1 VRGRDMEISEVKVFP
16 IQEEKL
22 KAFVSIVFDQ
32 CFMVNDIKIIQG
44 RDGLFISMPSRK
56 KKNGEFKDV
65 AHPLNNETRR
75 MIEDRVL
82 GEYERILGER
92 GERLPAPPHH
102 ASDPAAAVPAA
113 NPLGAA
119 VAASAAASAVGT
131 ATIGAAADGRGERPE
146 REAPGAGAGV
156 VFPSLA
162 VPPAD
167 ASGPAAGSDPNG
179 AAGAPAASPKAPE
192 KTLEEIEEMHLR
204 DSFWTVT

>member
-1 VRGRDMEISEVKVFP
+1 MEITEVKVFP

-22 KAFVSIVFDQ
+22 KAFVSIVFDH

-75 MIEDRVL
+75 MIEDKVL

-92 GERLPAPPHH
+92 GERLPQTVSMADGEDRPMSPIPSMPPIPASSVHASPGGDMAPPP
-102 ASDPAAAVPAA
+102 PAA
-113 NPLGAA
+113 
-119 VAASAAASAVGT
+119 
-131 ATIGAAADGRGERPE
+131 ER
-146 REAPGAGAGV
+146 
-156 VFPSLA
+156 
-162 VPPAD
+162 
-167 ASGPAAGSDPNG
+167 
-179 AAGAPAASPKAPE
+179 
-192 KTLEEIEEMHLR
+192 TMEEVEEMHLR